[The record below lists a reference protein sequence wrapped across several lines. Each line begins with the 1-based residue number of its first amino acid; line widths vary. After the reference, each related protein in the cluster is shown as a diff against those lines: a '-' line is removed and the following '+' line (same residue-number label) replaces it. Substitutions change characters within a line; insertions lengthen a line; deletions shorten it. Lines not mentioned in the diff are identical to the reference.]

1 MKQNGNY
8 MLGTVMEIAEA
19 ISKNAVGRNGK
30 ISYKTRKHFKNCDFG
45 VPNTPIEVITDLQIA
60 FDDGD
65 FPLFGIKRFDL
76 GFGNPDLE
84 LFADYYGGGYGQY
97 ECIETESSIDE
108 CVAIIAK
115 MILCEITIDGI
126 TKPYDDNTVIMAKW
140 VND

>member
-45 VPNTPIEVITDLQIA
+45 VPDTPIEAITDLRIA

-76 GFGNPDLE
+76 DFGNMDLE
-84 LFADYYGGGYGQY
+84 LFADFYGGGCGQY
-97 ECIETESSIDE
+97 ECIAVESGIDK
-108 CVAIIAK
+108 CTMIIAK
-115 MILCEITIDGI
+115 MILCEIAMDG
-126 TKPYDDNTVIMAKW
+126 TNKSYDDKTIIMAK
-140 VND
+140 